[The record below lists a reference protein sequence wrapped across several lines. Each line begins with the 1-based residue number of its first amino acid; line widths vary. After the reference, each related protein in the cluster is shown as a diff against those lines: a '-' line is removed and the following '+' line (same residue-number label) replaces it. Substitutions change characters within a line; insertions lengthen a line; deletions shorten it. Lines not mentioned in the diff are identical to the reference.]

1 MMRRAR
7 DIHRRPARH
16 PATRARTMSNVGDD
30 DREFDDARDAFDED
44 APAGDVAAAFVP
56 HADQRD
62 AEVYHGSDGD
72 DGDDDDGPRSDDES
86 DGEDLMN
93 DMERCEGARR
103 GEAREEEGER

>member
-1 MMRRAR
+1 
-7 DIHRRPARH
+7 
-16 PATRARTMSNVGDD
+16 MSNVGDD

-72 DGDDDDGPRSDDES
+72 DVDDDDGLGSDDES

-93 DMERCEGARR
+93 DMERCGEARR
-103 GEAREEEGER
+103 GEAREEKGER

>member
-1 MMRRAR
+1 MLSAVAEVSGASKKT
-7 DIHRRPARH
+7 I
-16 PATRARTMSNVGDD
+16 
-30 DREFDDARDAFDED
+30 RDALAEAGDV
-44 APAGDVAAAFVP
+44 GDVAAAFVP

-72 DGDDDDGPRSDDES
+72 DVDDDDGPRSDDES

>member
-1 MMRRAR
+1 
-7 DIHRRPARH
+7 
-16 PATRARTMSNVGDD
+16 MSDLGDD

-62 AEVYHGSDGD
+62 AEVYDGSDGD
-72 DGDDDDGPRSDDES
+72 GVDDDDGLGSDDES

-93 DMERCEGARR
+93 DMERCARTTR
-103 GEAREEEGER
+103 GEATRARTWSGREIGVFSKVLSCPDV

>member
-1 MMRRAR
+1 
-7 DIHRRPARH
+7 
-16 PATRARTMSNVGDD
+16 MSTVGDD
-30 DREFDDARDAFDED
+30 DREFDDARGRVLVERV
-44 APAGDVAAAFVP
+44 AGDVAAAFVP

-72 DGDDDDGPRSDDES
+72 DVDDDDGPRSDDES

>member
-44 APAGDVAAAFVP
+44 APAGDVRISP
-56 HADQRD
+56 
-62 AEVYHGSDGD
+62 E
-72 DGDDDDGPRSDDES
+72 
-86 DGEDLMN
+86 
-93 DMERCEGARR
+93 ARR
-103 GEAREEEGER
+103 GRGRAGEWNVAPRHRRGLPGAETADERGACRVRRDDMPVNIVQVVWKKCRKRL